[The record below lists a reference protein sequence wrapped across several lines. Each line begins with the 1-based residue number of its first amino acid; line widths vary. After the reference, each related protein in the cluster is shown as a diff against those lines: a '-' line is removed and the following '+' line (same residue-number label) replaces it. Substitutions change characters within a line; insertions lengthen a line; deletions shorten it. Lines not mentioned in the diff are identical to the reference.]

1 MTMQDVKSNL
11 KWVTIKD
18 KSLILLVLQSYADQD
33 KKRILDA
40 AEQPRII
47 LDIVDICKLPQT
59 STYRKINLLI
69 RNGLLIPDSQ
79 VSMKHGKNVTK
90 YVSLFKDLKINIVK
104 NHVILRAKI
113 SERSKNAVLK
123 IMREKIIHSKKF
135 ASDVGKDLSKA
146 ISHGLQKNG
155 SESVVPYLLKERIIK
170 V

>member
-1 MTMQDVKSNL
+1 MQDVKSNL

-18 KSLILLVLQSYADQD
+18 KSLILLVLQSYADPD

-59 STYRKINLLI
+59 STYRKINLLV

-79 VSMKHGKNVTK
+79 VSMRYGKNVIK
-90 YVSLFKDLKINIVK
+90 YVSLFTNLEINIVK
-104 NHVILRAKI
+104 NDVLIRARI
-113 SERSKNAVLK
+113 NEESKNAVLRM
-123 IMREKIIHSKKF
+123 MREKIISSKKSV
-135 ASDVGKDLSKA
+135 ADVGKDLSEA
-146 ISHGLQKNG
+146 IHQGLQKSG
-155 SESVVPYLLKERIIK
+155 SKSVVPYLLRERIIK